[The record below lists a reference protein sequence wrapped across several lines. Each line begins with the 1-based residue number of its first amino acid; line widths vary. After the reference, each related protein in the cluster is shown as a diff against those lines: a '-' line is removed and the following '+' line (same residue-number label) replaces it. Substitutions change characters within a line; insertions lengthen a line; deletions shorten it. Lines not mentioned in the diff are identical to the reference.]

1 MPSAVLCFGMR
12 SGPKTLVSLW
22 LVLVAAAAAQE
33 RPASDPQQPTFRSGI
48 QSVRVDLYATRDG
61 EPVRD
66 LRQDE
71 VQVFEDGVAQKIE
84 TFERITFAEPGSARV
99 VDPQTAAERRKLA
112 TDHRARLFVLF
123 LTAPEP
129 RAAGAQRQTQPRQ
142 TQSQI
147 IQMLNGMLGPDDVI
161 AVMTPY
167 MRIEELTFQRRVAQ
181 DDELWFRGLNK
192 DPKHS
197 RWDACF
203 PPGGGSPN
211 GEMKARY
218 RELVTLEALEG
229 LVTHLSGLRDER
241 KHILVMTD
249 GFRLYTK
256 NPRLPSRGQPD
267 SGGFPIGGGSG
278 GLGIGSRGSDSIA
291 GSRIPYD
298 CEQDLRDLA
307 SLDHSSRLDQIATY
321 ARRTNAAFYPI
332 SLQRTASDATR
343 NLRLRGSFE
352 NSTTLMMQSSLRDL
366 AEETD
371 GLSIVNT
378 GNVETIL
385 RRIVTTTSFYY
396 MVGYTPAATTADG
409 RFRRITVKVSRPDTN
424 VSARAGYVVG
434 LPAPTPVVP
443 VDTRKPPD
451 PVDVSMRTLNVSS
464 TSALHVRP
472 AVWTRGNGPDSQTT
486 SVWIDAEL
494 DPQLRRQRPSEGGT
508 VEMILRPLRGGDPI
522 SRQRAVTTPTNVEF
536 DLHGPDALAPGEY
549 SVQLQLSGGSGEPV
563 GEFLR
568 ITVPDASSSLGE
580 ALLMRRGPATGS
592 RYLRTADPRF
602 YRTDRLRVELPT
614 DSKDAATAR
623 LLDRRG
629 GVLAVPVQVSD
640 RADDAGQFRWI
651 VADVPLTSI
660 APGDYAVEVTQGS
673 AMRLTAFRVVP

>member
-1 MPSAVLCFGMR
+1 MR
-12 SGPKTLVSLW
+12 SGPRLLVSLW
-22 LVLVAAAAAQE
+22 LVLGAAAAAQD
-33 RPASDPQQPTFRSGI
+33 RPPSDSQQPTFRTGI
-48 QSVRVDLYATRDG
+48 QSVRVDLYVTRDG

-71 VQVFEDGVAQKIE
+71 VQVFEDGVAQRVE

-129 RAAGAQRQTQPRQ
+129 RATAAQRQVQPRQ
-142 TQSQI
+142 TQSQV
-147 IQMLNGMLGPDDVI
+147 IQMLNSMLGPDDVI

-167 MRIEELTFQRRVAQ
+167 MRIEDLTFHRRVPQ
-181 DDELWFRGLNK
+181 DDELWFRDLNK

-218 RELVTLEALEG
+218 RELVTFEALEG

-241 KHILVMTD
+241 KHILVMSD

-256 NPRLPSRGQPD
+256 NPRLPSRGQPE

-278 GLGIGSRGSDSIA
+278 GIGAGPRAGDRIA

-298 CEQDLRDLA
+298 CEQDLKDLA
-307 SLDHSSRLDQIATY
+307 SLDHAGRLDQIANY
-321 ARRTNAAFYPI
+321 ARRTNASFYPI
-332 SLQRTASDATR
+332 SLLRTASDPTR

-352 NSTTLMMQSSLRDL
+352 NNTTLMMQSSLRDL

-371 GLSIVNT
+371 GLPIVNT
-378 GNVETIL
+378 SNVEEIL
-385 RRIVTTTSFYY
+385 RRVVTTTSSYY
-396 MVGYTPAATTADG
+396 LVGYTPASTTADG
-409 RFRRITVKVSRPDTN
+409 RFRRITVKVSRPDTS
-424 VSARAGYVVG
+424 VSARTGYVVG
-434 LPAPTPVVP
+434 LPAPTSVVP
-443 VDTRKPPD
+443 VETRKPPD
-451 PVDVSMRTLNVSS
+451 RVDVSMRALNVSG

-472 AVWTRGNGPDSQTT
+472 AVWTRSNGPDSQTT

-494 DPQLRRQRPSEGGT
+494 DPQLRRQRLQAEGGT

-522 SRQRAVTTPTNVEF
+522 SRQLPVTTTATNVEF
-536 DLHGPDALAPGEY
+536 DLRGPDALAPGEY
-549 SVQLQLSGGSGEPV
+549 SVQLQLTGAGAEPV

-568 ITVPDASSSLGE
+568 VSVPESSSSLGE
-580 ALLMRRGPATGS
+580 ALLLRRGPATGP

-602 YRTDRLRVELPT
+602 YRTDRLRLELPT
-614 DSKDAATAR
+614 DSRNAATAR

-629 GVLAVPVQVSD
+629 GALTVPVQVSE
-640 RADDAGQFRWI
+640 RADDSGLFRWI
-651 VADVPLTSI
+651 VADLPLTSI

-673 AMRLTAFRVVP
+673 ATRLTAFRVVP